1 MAKKTNEVWAAGGV
15 VWRPKG
21 SGSAGAGAVGNG
33 DLEIAVVHRPKY
45 DDWTLPKGKAESGE
59 TLIDTAV
66 REIAEETGQHVIL
79 GRHLDD
85 VHYDLGSTRKH
96 VRYWS
101 ARAHDGEFVAG
112 SEVDELRWLSVDKAR
127 ETLSY
132 PLDRAILEEFV
143 RLPADLHTFL
153 LVRHAKAGR
162 RSTYKGDDRLR
173 PLDKLGRAQAD
184 ALAPLLVAFGARRVH
199 SADRVRCEQ
208 TLEPL
213 RERLGVELHSEP
225 DLSEETYRTNPVAAQ
240 RRILQLATDAT
251 STPAVCS
258 QGKVI
263 PPLMDWWAARD
274 AIALPKASNRKG
286 SVWVLSLH
294 DGRLVAADHI
304 AGPLPTA

>member
-15 VWRPKG
+15 VWRPVVPG
-21 SGSAGAGAVGNG
+21 PTGN
-33 DLEIAVVHRPKY
+33 DAAEIDDVEIAVVHRPKY
-45 DDWTLPKGKAESGE
+45 DDWTLPKGKAEPGE

-66 REIAEETGQHVIL
+66 REIAEETGEHVVL

-101 ARAHDGEFVAG
+101 ARASDGEFVAG
-112 SEVDELRWLSVDKAR
+112 HEVDELRWLSVDEAR
-127 ETLSY
+127 EMLSY
-132 PLDRAILEEFV
+132 PLDRTILEEFV

-173 PLDKLGRAQAD
+173 PLDKLGRAQAA
-184 ALAPLLVAFGARRVH
+184 ALAPLLIAFGASRVH

-213 RERLGVELHSEP
+213 RDRLGVELHSEP
-225 DLSEETYRTNPVAAQ
+225 DLSEETYRTNPAAAQ
-240 RRILQLATDAT
+240 RRILELAADTT
-251 STPAVCS
+251 STLAVCS

-263 PPLMDWWAARD
+263 PPLMDWWSERD
-274 AIALPKASNRKG
+274 SIPLPKASNRKG
-286 SVWVLSLH
+286 SVWVLSLF

>member
-1 MAKKTNEVWAAGGV
+1 MSKKKETNVWAAGGV
-15 VWRPKG
+15 VWRPG
-21 SGSAGAGAVGNG
+21 ASGSTGIDDV
-33 DLEIAVVHRPKY
+33 EIAVVHRPRY
-45 DDWTLPKGKAESGE
+45 DDWTLPKGKAEAGE
-59 TLIDTAV
+59 TLADTAV
-66 REIAEETGQHVIL
+66 REIAEETGQRVVL

-85 VHYDLGSTRKH
+85 VHYDLGNTRKH

-101 ARAHDGEFVAG
+101 ARALGGEFAADH
-112 SEVDELRWLSVDKAR
+112 EVDELRWMSVSKAHKA
-127 ETLSY
+127 LSY
-132 PLDRAILEEFV
+132 PLDRSILEEFT
-143 RLPADLHTFL
+143 RLPADLHTLL

-184 ALAPLLVAFGARRVH
+184 ALVPLLVAFGATRVH
-199 SADRVRCEQ
+199 AADRVRCEQ

-213 RERLGVELHSEP
+213 QYRLGVDMRSEP
-225 DLSEETYRTNPVAAQ
+225 ALSEESYKADPSAAQ
-240 RRILQLATDAT
+240 QRICELA
-251 STPAVCS
+251 SESSEVLAVCS

-263 PPLMDWWAARD
+263 PPLMDWWAEHD
-274 AIALPKASNRKG
+274 GITLPKVSTRKG

>member
-15 VWRPKG
+15 VWRPG
-21 SGSAGAGAVGNG
+21 VAGPADV
-33 DLEIAVVHRPKY
+33 EIAVVHRPKY
-45 DDWTLPKGKAESGE
+45 DDWTLPKGKAEPGE
-59 TLIDTAV
+59 TLVDTAV
-66 REIAEETGQHVIL
+66 REIAEETGQHVVL

-101 ARAHDGEFVAG
+101 ARALDGEFVAG
-112 SEVDELRWLSVDKAR
+112 DEVDELRWLSVDKAR
-127 ETLSY
+127 KTLSY
-132 PLDRAILEEFV
+132 PLDRSILEEFT

-173 PLDKLGRAQAD
+173 PLDKLGWAQAT
-184 ALAPLLVAFGARRVH
+184 ALAPLLIAFGADRVH

-213 RERLGVELHSEP
+213 RERLGVELHREP
-225 DLSEETYRTNPVAAQ
+225 DLSEETYRANPVATQ
-240 RRILQLATDAT
+240 RRILELTADTA
-251 STPAVCS
+251 STLAVCS

-263 PPLMDWWAARD
+263 PPLMNWWADRD
-274 AIALPKASNRKG
+274 SISLPKASSRKG

>member
-15 VWRPKG
+15 VWRPG
-21 SGSAGAGAVGNG
+21 VSGSAETDGV
-33 DLEIAVVHRPKY
+33 EIAVVHRPKY
-45 DDWTLPKGKAESGE
+45 DDWTLPKGKAEPGE

-66 REIAEETGQHVIL
+66 REIAEETGQHVVL

-85 VHYDLGSTRKH
+85 VHYDLGGARKH

-101 ARAHDGEFVAG
+101 ARAIDGAFVAG
-112 SEVDELRWLSVDKAR
+112 GEVDDLHWLSVDRAR
-127 ETLSY
+127 EALSY
-132 PLDRAILEEFV
+132 PLDRTILEEFV

-173 PLDKLGRAQAD
+173 PLDKLGRAQAA
-184 ALAPLLVAFGARRVH
+184 ALVPLLLAFGAGRVH

-213 RERLGVELHSEP
+213 RDRLGVELHAEP
-225 DLSEETYRTNPVAAQ
+225 DLSEEMYRTNPAAAQ
-240 RRILQLATDAT
+240 HRILRLAADTT
-251 STPAVCS
+251 STLAVCS

-263 PPLMDWWAARD
+263 PPLMEWWADRD
-274 AIALPKASNRKG
+274 SISLPKASNRKG

-304 AGPLPTA
+304 AGPLPAT